1 MKQRL
6 HKIIAEAG
14 LASRREA
21 ERWIA
26 EGKIRVNNQVVDQPG
41 TLADPAVDKIK
52 IKGKLLP
59 PPSKKAYLI
68 LNKPPSCL
76 TTTAKDA
83 RGRKTVMDFVAK
95 VPVRVFPVGRLD
107 YNTQGVLL
115 FTNDGSL
122 SRKLLDPRSGVER
135 VYQVRVRGVPDE
147 KSLRKLKRGVRLDDK
162 PTAPIDATIQRITGK
177 NAVLTMKLVEGKYRH
192 IKRVCEK
199 IGYPAIKLKRTHFAH
214 LNLSG
219 LPLGSCRFLTPRE
232 IKSLHACVAPRPR
245 AS

>member
-6 HKIIAEAG
+6 HKIIAQAG

-26 EGKIRVNNQVVDQPG
+26 EGFIRVNNQVVVTPG
-41 TLADPAVDKIK
+41 TMADPAVDKIT
-52 IKGKLLP
+52 IKGKRLP

-95 VPVRVFPVGRLD
+95 VPVRVVPVGRLD
-107 YNTQGVLL
+107 FNTQGLLL

-122 SRKLLDPRSGVER
+122 SKKLLDPKSQVER

-147 KSLRKLKRGVRLDDK
+147 KTLRKLRRGVRLDNR
-162 PTAPIDATIQRITGK
+162 PTAPIDAKIQRVTGK
-177 NAVLTMKLVEGKYRH
+177 NAVLILKLTEGKYRH

-199 IGYPAIKLKRTHFAH
+199 IGHPAIKLKRTHFAQ

-232 IKSLHACVAPRPR
+232 IKSLYDCVAPKAR